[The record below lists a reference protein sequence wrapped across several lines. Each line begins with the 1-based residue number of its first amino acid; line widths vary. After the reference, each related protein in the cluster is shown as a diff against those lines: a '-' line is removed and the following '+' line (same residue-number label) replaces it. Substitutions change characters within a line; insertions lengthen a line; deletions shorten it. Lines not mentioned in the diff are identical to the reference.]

1 MAIKASVVLATA
13 FLALA
18 GPSLAAPLIDV
29 YKNPSCGCCGQWIAY
44 LQKAGYQVATHNVT
58 DISAARKK
66 LGMPE
71 KYGSCHTEKVGNY
84 LLEGHVPVA
93 DIKRLLKEKPQAIG
107 IAVPGMPAGSPGMD
121 IPNSPPYETL
131 LVQPDGSS
139 RVFARH

>member
-71 KYGSCHTEKVGNY
+71 KYGSCHTAKVGNY